1 MLQFFDI
8 NTVLFTFLDYPMS
21 YLEFFGTLFNVAC
34 VWLVVKNKI
43 ATWPVGIVGIV
54 LYSFLFYQIQ
64 LYADL
69 FEQMYFLVMSFYGWY
84 IWSNAK
90 TKKEGEKKHDLAITK
105 LSTKVRLIYVG
116 AIVLGTILLSFI
128 TSNLHIWLPQYFP
141 EPASFVVLD
150 AFTTVLSFAA
160 TILMAR
166 KKLECWYLWI
176 VVDVI
181 AIYLYYVKDVKFI
194 ALEYILFLVMA
205 IMGLIQ
211 WQKLYKKHHKTP
223 DNFLHQNAG

>member
-1 MLQFFDI
+1 
-8 NTVLFTFLDYPMS
+8 
-21 YLEFFGTLFNVAC
+21 VAC

-54 LYSFLFYQIQ
+54 LYIFLFYQIQ

-69 FEQMYFLVMSFYGWY
+69 IEQIYFLVMSFYGWY

-90 TKKEGEKKHDLAITK
+90 TKKDDEKKHDVAITR
-105 LSTKVRLIYVG
+105 LSNKARLIYVG
-116 AIVLGTILLSFI
+116 AIALGTVLLSFV
-128 TSNLHIWLPQYFP
+128 TSNLNVWLPQYFP

-176 VVDVI
+176 IVDVI
-181 AIYLYYVKDVKFI
+181 ALYLYYVKDVKFI
-194 ALEYILFLVMA
+194 ALEYVLFLVMA
-205 IMGLIQ
+205 IMGLIE
-211 WQKLYKKHHKTP
+211 WRKLYKKHHKTP
-223 DNFLHQNAG
+223 DNFLHQNA

>member
-1 MLQFFDI
+1 MLEFFNI
-8 NTVLFTFLDYPMS
+8 NTVFFTFLDYPMS

-54 LYSFLFYQIQ
+54 LYIFLFYQIQ
-64 LYADL
+64 LYSDL
-69 FEQMYFLVMSFYGWY
+69 FEQIYFLVMSFYGWY

-90 TKKEGEKKHDLAITK
+90 AKKEDEKKHDLAITGLAWK
-105 LSTKVRLIYVG
+105 ERGVYVV
-116 AIVLGTILLSFI
+116 AIVLGTALLSFV

-141 EPASFVVLD
+141 EAASFVVLD

-166 KKLECWYLWI
+166 KKFECWYLWI
-176 VVDVI
+176 IVDVI
-181 AIYLYYVKDVKFI
+181 ALYLYYVKDVKFI
-194 ALEYILFLVMA
+194 ALEYVLFLVMA
-205 IMGLIQ
+205 IMGLIE
-211 WQKLYKKHHKTP
+211 WRKLHNKHHKTP
-223 DNFLHQNAG
+223 DNFLHQNA